1 MADPDLEE
9 DDFRQPIYKNV
20 EINGITVKMKWC
32 ETCRFYR
39 PPRCSHCS
47 VCNTCVEVRQFP
59 YFIQPNTID
68 CNRMYASSFIKM
80 KSLLLLCLIV
90 NRSISI
96 RHFIPSVWQF
106 TIKVTYWYELPG
118 LE

>member
-1 MADPDLEE
+1 MVDSDLEE

-59 YFIQPNTID
+59 YFIYQIIL
-68 CNRMYASSFIKM
+68 F
-80 KSLLLLCLIV
+80 LIE
-90 NRSISI
+90 I
-96 RHFIPSVWQF
+96 
-106 TIKVTYWYELPG
+106 L
-118 LE
+118 